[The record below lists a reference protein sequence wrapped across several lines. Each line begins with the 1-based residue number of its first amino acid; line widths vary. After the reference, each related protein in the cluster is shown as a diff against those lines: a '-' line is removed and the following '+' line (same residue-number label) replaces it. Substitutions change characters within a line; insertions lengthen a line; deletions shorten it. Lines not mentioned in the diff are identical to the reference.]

1 MVQKRAGRITL
12 SSKKTRN
19 SKKGK
24 DMEQKKKKNIWLI
37 IVPILIIISL
47 IGAGAYALIDSLIP
61 TDHTKTNSSDQPTK
75 TSVSNGYVEQ
85 KGEEAAV
92 GSIVLVDDAGVPEWV
107 KVPSKVNLDKFTDLS
122 TNNITIYRINNPEVL
137 KTVTN
142 RTDQRMKMS
151 EVIAKYPN
159 ALIMNASA
167 FNMQTGQVAGFQI
180 NNGKL
185 IQDWSPGT
193 TTQYAFVIN
202 KDGSCKIYDSSTP
215 ASTIIKN
222 GGQQAYDFGTA
233 IIRDGKIQPSDGSVD
248 WKIHIF
254 IANDKDNNLYA
265 ILSDTNAGYDNIMKS
280 VSNLKLQNMLLL
292 DSGGS
297 SQLSVNGKTIV
308 ASQDDRAVPDYLV
321 MK

>member
-47 IGAGAYALIDSLIP
+47 IGAGAYTLIDSLIP

-167 FNMQTGQVAGFQI
+167 FDMQTGQVAGFQI

-308 ASQDDRAVPDYLV
+308 ASQDDRAVPDYIV